1 MNKKCQGC
9 GALLQDKDNFK
20 EGYIRT
26 ENYKNSKLCERC
38 FRIRNYGE
46 YKKITKT
53 NKDFIPIL
61 KKIGETNDLV
71 VLVVDLFQIQ
81 NDFTV
86 IKKYL
91 KNCPILLVLTKRD
104 VLPRGV
110 YDKKLIDYMDRFD
123 INYVDVEII
132 SSEKNLNFDSL
143 MDKINKYKTSKN
155 VYVIGYT
162 NAGKSTMI
170 NKIIYNYSDLDY
182 KTTTSMLP
190 STTLNTLEVAI
201 SDDLMLIDTPGILDE
216 NSIVDVVDAMALK
229 RIMPKKEIK
238 PISLQIKTSQTLII
252 DKYFRMDLQ
261 NNNNIVI
268 YVSSGLNIERYYKD
282 VDRLKNLEINFINVK
297 KNEDIVI
304 NGFGFIKFMNDDIVT
319 VYVPKGVKVYTRPSL
334 I

>member
-1 MNKKCQGC
+1 MDKKCQGC

-46 YKKITKT
+46 YKKVTKT

-61 KKIGETNDLV
+61 EKIGKTNDLV
-71 VLVVDLFQIQ
+71 LLVVDLFQIQ
-81 NDFTV
+81 NNFLV

-91 KNCPILLVLTKRD
+91 KSNPILLVLTKRD
-104 VLPRGV
+104 VLPKGV
-110 YDKKLIDYMDRFD
+110 YDKKLIDYMDNFD
-123 INYVDVEII
+123 INYVDIEII

-143 MDKINKYKTSKN
+143 MNKIEKHKTSKN

-182 KTTTSMLP
+182 KATTSMLP
-190 STTLNTLEVAI
+190 STTLNTLDVPI
-201 SDDLMLIDTPGILDE
+201 SDDLVLVDTPGILDNE
-216 NSIVDVVDAMALK
+216 SIIDVVDTMTLK

-238 PISLQIKTSQTLII
+238 PISLQIKTSQII
-252 DKYFRMDLQ
+252 VVDKIFRMDLQ

-268 YVSSGLNIERYYKD
+268 YISSGLTIERYYKESSK
-282 VDRLKNLEINFINVK
+282 LKDLNANFVNVK
-297 KNEDIVI
+297 KGEDIVI
-304 NGFGFIKFMNDDIVT
+304 NGLGFIKFMNDDIVT
-319 VYVPKGVKVYTRPSL
+319 IYVPKGVKVYTRPSL